1 MPAYIT
7 SIGTAVPENCIE
19 QSSIADFMI
28 RASQLD
34 PTEARKLRVLYRS
47 TKIQKRYSVLTDYGK
62 TDDFE
67 FYPNTFDL
75 EPFPTVSQRMLAYRK
90 YALPLALKAV
100 ASALKNKDVL
110 STISPQHSAIPR
122 FTHLIT
128 VSCTGLYAP
137 GLDIELVEA
146 LGLSRQVHRTSINFM
161 GCYGAFNGLKAA
173 NSIVQADPHA
183 KVLLVCIELCTL
195 HFQKKVDENYLL
207 SNALFADGAAAVIIE
222 SQPNTHTQGLSL
234 AMQSFY
240 CDLLFEGRNDMAWH
254 VGDFG
259 FEMVL
264 SSYIP
269 RLVKGGLG
277 ELMTQLRQTASLPVF
292 DFYAIHPGGRAILE
306 AAESQLGLTP
316 EDNRYAY
323 EVLQEYGNMSSCTV
337 LFVLQKLLQERTQ
350 EDIGKHIFSC
360 AFGPG
365 LTLETGIFKIV

>member
-1 MPAYIT
+1 MRLFAKRSSLYRMPAYIT
-7 SIGTAVPENCIE
+7 FIGTAVPEYTIE
-19 QSSIADFMI
+19 QASIAEFMI

-34 PTEARKLRVLYRS
+34 YPEARKLRALYRS
-47 TKIQKRYSVLTDYGK
+47 TKIHKRHSVLKDYGQ
-62 TDDFE
+62 TENFE
-67 FYPNTFDL
+67 FYPNTPDL
-75 EPFPTVSQRMLAYRK
+75 EPFPTVSQRMLAYRQ
-90 YALPLALKAV
+90 YALPLSLKALGSIENSEQLNSV
-100 ASALKNKDVL
+100 
-110 STISPQHSAIPR
+110 
-122 FTHLIT
+122 THLIT

-146 LGLSRQVHRTSINFM
+146 LHLSRQTQRTSINFM
-161 GCYGAFNGLKAA
+161 GCYGAFNGLKIA
-173 NSIVQADPHA
+173 NAIVQADPKA
-183 KVLLVCIELCTL
+183 KVLLICIELCTL
-195 HFQKKVDENYLL
+195 HFQKKVDDNYLL
-207 SNALFADGAAAVIIE
+207 SNALFADGAASVIIE
-222 SQPNTHTQGLSL
+222 GQPRGLSL
-234 AMQSFY
+234 EMQSFH

-277 ELMTQLRQTASLPVF
+277 ELMTQLQEKATLPDF

-306 AAESQLGLTP
+306 AAETQLGLTP

-323 EVLQEYGNMSSCTV
+323 EVLRDYGNMSSCTV
-337 LFVLQKLLQERTQ
+337 LFALQKLIQERTH

>member
-7 SIGTAVPENCIE
+7 FIGTAVPEHTIE
-19 QSSIADFMI
+19 QASIAEFMI

-34 PTEARKLRVLYRS
+34 YPEARKLRALYRS
-47 TKIQKRYSVLTDYGK
+47 TKIQKRHSVLKDYGL
-62 TDDFE
+62 TDNFE
-67 FYPNTFDL
+67 FYPNTPDL
-75 EPFPTVSQRMLAYRK
+75 EPFPTVSQRMLAYRRF
-90 YALPLALKAV
+90 ALPLALKSLQEAQNTEKLNSV
-100 ASALKNKDVL
+100 
-110 STISPQHSAIPR
+110 
-122 FTHLIT
+122 THLIT

-137 GLDIELVEA
+137 GLDIELVES
-146 LGLSRQVHRTSINFM
+146 LQLSRQTQRTSINFM
-161 GCYGAFNGLKAA
+161 GCYGAFNGLKVAH
-173 NSIVQADPHA
+173 SIVQADPNA

-195 HFQKKVDENYLL
+195 HFQKKADDNYLL
-207 SNALFADGAAAVIIE
+207 SNALFADGAASVIIE
-222 SQPNTHTQGLSL
+222 GHPRGLSL
-234 AMQSFY
+234 EMRSFH

-277 ELMTQLRQTASLPVF
+277 ELMTQLQQTTALPNF

-306 AAESQLGLTP
+306 AAESQLGLTL

-323 EVLQEYGNMSSCTV
+323 EVLRDYGNMSSCTV
-337 LFVLQKLLQERTQ
+337 VFVLQKLLQERTR
-350 EDIGKHIFSC
+350 EDVGKHIFSC

>member
-1 MPAYIT
+1 MPSYIT

-19 QSSIADFMI
+19 QSSIADFMV

-34 PTEARKLRVLYRS
+34 ANEARKLRVLYRS
-47 TKIQKRYSVLTDYGK
+47 TKIRKRYSVLNDYSK
-62 TDDFE
+62 TENFE
-67 FYPNTFDL
+67 FYPNTVDL
-75 EPFPTVSQRMLAYRK
+75 EPFPSVSQRMLAYRQH
-90 YALPLALKAV
+90 ALPLALNAVKA
-100 ASALKNKDVL
+100 ALTHNNDV
-110 STISPQHSAIPR
+110 SKIPN

-146 LGLSRQVHRTSINFM
+146 LGLSRQVQRTSINFM
-161 GCYGAFNGLKAA
+161 GCYGAFNGLKMA
-173 NSIVQADPHA
+173 NTIVQADPQA

-195 HFQKKVDENYLL
+195 HFQKKIDDNYLL

-222 SQPNTHTQGLSL
+222 GQPKRLSL
-234 AMQSFY
+234 EMQSFH

-277 ELMTQLRQTASLPVF
+277 ELMSHLQQNTTLPAF

-306 AAESQLGLTP
+306 AAENQLGLTP

-323 EVLQEYGNMSSCTV
+323 EVLSDYGNMSSCTV
-337 LFVLQKLLQERTQ
+337 LFVLQKLLQERTPK
-350 EDIGKHIFSC
+350 DVNKHIFSC

-365 LTLETGIFKIV
+365 LTLETGIFKIAIS